1 MKGVFVTGSNTGV
14 GKTTVAIEIVRH
26 ISQTRVVKVRKP
38 VETNCEPSDQN
49 YIPKDAVAL
58 SAACQK
64 QEALEKVCPYCFE
77 IEASAELASADSGV
91 KLTLDDLVSACKHD
105 VDESFVLVEGAGG
118 LYSPIAEAALNVDL
132 AIELQLPLLIVI
144 RDELGAIS
152 QALLTLEAAK
162 NNNLT
167 VACVILNVVE
177 SNNLSN
183 KKALAAYT
191 KTPVVSFYQGDLET
205 FCLEIEKLVEDG

>member
-14 GKTTVAIEIVRH
+14 GKTTIAIEIVRH
-26 ISQTRVVKVRKP
+26 ISQTRDVKVRKP
-38 VETNCEPSDQN
+38 VETNCVFSGQN
-49 YIPKDAVAL
+49 YMPKDAIAL
-58 SAACQK
+58 SAACQQ

-77 IEASAELASADSGV
+77 IEASAEMASTESGK
-91 KLTLDDLVSACKHD
+91 KLTLESLALACKRD
-105 VDESFVLVEGAGG
+105 IDESFVVVEGAGG

-132 AIELQLPLLIVI
+132 ATELQLPLLIVI

-162 NNNLT
+162 NNNLI

-177 SNNLSN
+177 NNNLSN
-183 KKALAAYT
+183 KEAIAAYT
-191 KTPVVSFYQGDLET
+191 ETPVVSFFQGDLDA
-205 FCLEIEKLVEDG
+205 FCSEIEKLV

>member
-1 MKGVFVTGSNTGV
+1 MKGVLVTGSNTGV

-26 ISQTRVVKVRKP
+26 ISKTRAVKVRKP
-38 VETNCEPSDQN
+38 VETNCELSEQKYMPR
-49 YIPKDAVAL
+49 DAIAL
-58 SAACQK
+58 SAACQL
-64 QEALEKVCPYCFE
+64 QEPIDKVCPYCFE
-77 IEASAELASADSGV
+77 IEASAELASTNSGE
-91 KLTLDDLVSACKHD
+91 KLTLEDLVLACKCD

-132 AIELQLPLLIVI
+132 AIELKLPLLIVI

-162 NNNLT
+162 KNKLT
-167 VACVILNVVE
+167 VTCVVLNVVE

-183 KKALAAYT
+183 KEALAAYT
-191 KTPVVSFYQGDLET
+191 KTPIISFSQNGLEA
-205 FCLEIEKLVEDG
+205 FCSEIGKLV

>member
-26 ISQTRVVKVRKP
+26 ISQTREVKVRKP
-38 VETNCEPSDQN
+38 VETNCELSGQN
-49 YIPKDAVAL
+49 YMPKDAIAL
-58 SAACQK
+58 SAACQQ

-77 IEASAELASADSGV
+77 FEASAEMASTESGK
-91 KLTLDDLVSACKHD
+91 KLTLESLVLACKCD
-105 VDESFVLVEGAGG
+105 IDESFVVVEGAGG

-132 AIELQLPLLIVI
+132 AIELKLPLLIVI

-162 NNNLT
+162 KNKLT
-167 VACVILNVVE
+167 VACVVLNVINN
-177 SNNLSN
+177 NNLSN
-183 KKALAAYT
+183 KEAIGAYT
-191 KTPVVSFYQGDLET
+191 ETPVVSFSQGGLKV
-205 FCLEIEKLVEDG
+205 FYSEIEKLV

>member
-26 ISQTRVVKVRKP
+26 ISQTREVKVRKP
-38 VETNCEPSDQN
+38 VETNCELSGQN
-49 YIPKDAVAL
+49 YIPKDAIAL
-58 SAACQK
+58 SAACQQ
-64 QEALEKVCPYCFE
+64 QESLERVCPYCFE
-77 IEASAELASADSGV
+77 IETSAEMASTVSGK
-91 KLTLDDLVSACKHD
+91 KLTLESLALACKRD
-105 VDESFVLVEGAGG
+105 IDESFVVVEGAGG

-162 NNNLT
+162 NNNLI

-177 SNNLSN
+177 NNNLSN
-183 KKALAAYT
+183 KEALTAYT
-191 KTPVVSFYQGDLET
+191 QTPVVSFSMGGLEE
-205 FCLEIEKLVEDG
+205 FCSEIEKLV

>member
-14 GKTTVAIEIVRH
+14 GKTTVAIEVVRH
-26 ISQTRVVKVRKP
+26 ISKTRAVKVRKP
-38 VETNCEPSDQN
+38 VETNCEISEQN
-49 YIPKDAVAL
+49 FIPKDAIAL
-58 SAACQK
+58 SSACQL
-64 QEALEKVCPYCFE
+64 QEPLEKICPYCFE
-77 IEASAELASADSGV
+77 IEASAEVASTESGE
-91 KLTLDDLVSACKHD
+91 KLILDDLVLACKSD
-105 VDESFVLVEGAGG
+105 VDESFVVVEGAGG

-152 QALLTLEAAK
+152 QALLTLEAAN

-167 VACVILNVVE
+167 VASVVLNVVE

-183 KKALAAYT
+183 KEALAAYT
-191 KTPVVSFYQGDLET
+191 ETPVISFSKGGLEA
-205 FCLEIEKLVEDG
+205 FCSEIEKLV

>member
-26 ISQTRVVKVRKP
+26 ISQTRDVKVRKP
-38 VETNCEPSDQN
+38 VETNCELSEQN
-49 YIPKDAVAL
+49 YIPKDAIAL
-58 SAACQK
+58 SAACQQ
-64 QEALEKVCPYCFE
+64 QEPLKKVCPYCFE
-77 IEASAELASADSGV
+77 IEASAEMASTESGE
-91 KLTLDDLVSACKHD
+91 KLTLEDLVLACKCD
-105 VDESFVLVEGAGG
+105 IDESFVVVEGAGG

-162 NNNLT
+162 NNKLT

-183 KKALAAYT
+183 KEALAAYT
-191 KTPVVSFYQGDLET
+191 ETPVVSFSQGDLEP
-205 FCLEIEKLVEDG
+205 FVQRLKS

>member
-14 GKTTVAIEIVRH
+14 GKTTVAVEIVRH
-26 ISQTRVVKVRKP
+26 ISKTRSVKVRKP
-38 VETNCEPSDQN
+38 VETNCEISEQKYVPR
-49 YIPKDAVAL
+49 DAIAL
-58 SAACQK
+58 SSACQL
-64 QEALEKVCPYCFE
+64 QEPLDKVCPYCFE
-77 IEASAELASADSGV
+77 IEASAEFASAASAE
-91 KLTLDDLVSACKHD
+91 KITLEDLVLACKRD

-118 LYSPIAEAALNVDL
+118 LYSPIAKAALNVDL

-162 NNNLT
+162 KNKLT
-167 VACVILNVVE
+167 VACIVLNVVK

-183 KKALAAYT
+183 KEALTAYT
-191 KTPVVSFYQGDLET
+191 ETPVISFSQGGLEA
-205 FCLEIEKLVEDG
+205 FYSEIERLV

>member
-26 ISQTRVVKVRKP
+26 ISKTRTVKVRKP
-38 VETNCEPSDQN
+38 VETNCKLIEQK
-49 YIPKDAVAL
+49 YIPRDAIAL
-58 SAACQK
+58 SAACQL
-64 QEALEKVCPYCFE
+64 QEPLNKVCRYRFE
-77 IEASAELASADSGV
+77 VEASAELASADSGE
-91 KLTLDDLVSACKHD
+91 KLTLKDLVLACKCD

-162 NNNLT
+162 KNKLT
-167 VACVILNVVE
+167 VACVVLNVVKN
-177 SNNLSN
+177 NNLSN
-183 KKALAAYT
+183 KEALAAYT
-191 KTPVVSFYQGDLET
+191 ETPVISFSQGDLEV
-205 FCLEIEKLVEDG
+205 FCSEIGKLV

>member
-26 ISQTRVVKVRKP
+26 ISKTRLVKVRKP
-38 VETNCEPSDQN
+38 VETNCELSEQS
-49 YIPKDAVAL
+49 YIPKDAIAL
-58 SAACQK
+58 SAACQL
-64 QEALEKVCPYCFE
+64 QEPLNKVCPYCFE
-77 IEASAELASADSGV
+77 IEASAEMASTDSGE
-91 KLTLDDLVSACKHD
+91 KLRLEDLVLACKQD

-118 LYSPIAEAALNVDL
+118 LYSPIAESALNVDL
-132 AIELQLPLLIVI
+132 ATGLQLPLVIVI

-162 NNNLT
+162 KNKLM
-167 VACVILNVVE
+167 VACVVLNAVK

-183 KKALAAYT
+183 KEALAAYT
-191 KTPVVSFYQGDLET
+191 ETPIISFSQGDLEV
-205 FCLEIEKLVEDG
+205 FCSEIGRLV

>member
-26 ISQTRVVKVRKP
+26 ISKTRAVKVRKP
-38 VETNCEPSDQN
+38 VETNCELSEQS
-49 YIPKDAVAL
+49 YIPKDAIAL
-58 SAACQK
+58 SAACQL
-64 QEALEKVCPYCFE
+64 QEPLNKVCPYCFE
-77 IEASAELASADSGV
+77 AEASAEIASADSGE
-91 KLTLDDLVSACKHD
+91 KLTLKELVLACKRD
-105 VDESFVLVEGAGG
+105 SDEGFVLVEGAGG

-167 VACVILNVVE
+167 VAGVILNVVE

-183 KKALAAYT
+183 KEALAAYT
-191 KTPVVSFYQGDLET
+191 KTPVISFSQGDLGA
-205 FCLEIEKLVEDG
+205 FCSEIEKLV

>member
-26 ISQTRVVKVRKP
+26 ISQTRDVKVRKP
-38 VETNCEPSDQN
+38 VETNCKLSGQN
-49 YIPKDAVAL
+49 YIPKDAIAL
-58 SAACQK
+58 SAACQQK
-64 QEALEKVCPYCFE
+64 EPIEKVCPYCFE
-77 IEASAELASADSGV
+77 AEASAEMASAESG
-91 KLTLDDLVSACKHD
+91 KKLALEDLTLACKCD
-105 VDESFVLVEGAGG
+105 IDESFVVVEGAGG

-162 NNNLT
+162 KNNLK
-167 VACVILNVVE
+167 VACVILNVIE

-183 KKALAAYT
+183 KESLVAYT
-191 KTPVVSFYQGDLET
+191 ETPVVSFSQGGLEA
-205 FCLEIEKLVEDG
+205 FCSEIEKLV

>member
-26 ISQTRVVKVRKP
+26 MSQTRDVKVRKP
-38 VETNCEPSDQN
+38 VETNCELSGQN
-49 YIPKDAVAL
+49 YIPKDAIAL
-58 SAACQK
+58 SAACQQ
-64 QEALEKVCPYCFE
+64 QESLERVCPYCFE
-77 IEASAELASADSGV
+77 IETSAEMASTVSGK
-91 KLTLDDLVSACKHD
+91 KLTLESLALACKRD
-105 VDESFVLVEGAGG
+105 IDESFVVVEGAGG

-132 AIELQLPLLIVI
+132 ATELQLPLLIVI

-162 NNNLT
+162 NNNLI

-177 SNNLSN
+177 NNNLSN
-183 KKALAAYT
+183 KEAIAAYT
-191 KTPVVSFYQGDLET
+191 ETPVVSFSQGGLDA
-205 FCLEIEKLVEDG
+205 FCSEIEKLV

>member
-1 MKGVFVTGSNTGV
+1 MNGVFVTGSNTGV

-26 ISQTRVVKVRKP
+26 ISQTRDVKVRKP
-38 VETNCEPSDQN
+38 VETNCELSGQN
-49 YIPKDAVAL
+49 YIPKDAIAL
-58 SAACQK
+58 SAACQQ
-64 QEALEKVCPYCFE
+64 QEAVERVCPNCFE
-77 IEASAELASADSGV
+77 IEASAEMASTESGK
-91 KLTLDDLVSACKHD
+91 KLTLKGLVLACKRD
-105 VDESFVLVEGAGG
+105 IDESFVVVEGAGG

-177 SNNLSN
+177 NNNLSN
-183 KKALAAYT
+183 KEALSAYT
-191 KTPVVSFYQGDLET
+191 ETPVVSFSTADLRV
-205 FCLEIEKLVEDG
+205 FCSEIEKLV

>member
-26 ISQTRVVKVRKP
+26 LSQTRDVKVRKP
-38 VETNCEPSDQN
+38 VETNCELSEQN
-49 YIPKDAVAL
+49 YIPKDAIAL
-58 SAACQK
+58 SAACQQ
-64 QEALEKVCPYCFE
+64 QETLKKVCPYCFE
-77 IEASAELASADSGV
+77 IEASAEMASTESGEKLILEDLA
-91 KLTLDDLVSACKHD
+91 LACKCD
-105 VDESFVLVEGAGG
+105 IDESFVVVEGAGG

-162 NNNLT
+162 NNSLT

-183 KKALAAYT
+183 KEALAAYT
-191 KTPVVSFYQGDLET
+191 ETPVVSFSQDNLET
-205 FCLEIEKLVEDG
+205 FCSEIEKLV

>member
-26 ISQTRVVKVRKP
+26 ISKTRAVKVRKP
-38 VETNCEPSDQN
+38 VETNCKLSEQKYMPR
-49 YIPKDAVAL
+49 DAIAL
-58 SAACQK
+58 SAACQL
-64 QEALEKVCPYCFE
+64 QESLDKVCPYCFE
-77 IEASAELASADSGV
+77 IEASAELASVSSAE
-91 KLTLDDLVSACKHD
+91 KLTLEDLVLACKRD

-118 LYSPIAEAALNVDL
+118 LYSPIAKAALNVDL

-152 QALLTLEAAK
+152 QTLLTLEAAK
-162 NNNLT
+162 KNKLT
-167 VACVILNVVE
+167 VACVVLNVVK

-183 KKALAAYT
+183 KEALSAYT
-191 KTPVVSFYQGDLET
+191 ETPVISFSQRSLGV
-205 FCLEIEKLVEDG
+205 FCSEIEKLV

>member
-26 ISQTRVVKVRKP
+26 ISQTRDVKVRKP
-38 VETNCEPSDQN
+38 VETNCVLSGQN
-49 YIPKDAVAL
+49 YMPKDAIAL
-58 SAACQK
+58 SAACQQ
-64 QEALEKVCPYCFE
+64 QEDLEKVCPYCFAE
-77 IEASAELASADSGV
+77 MASTESGEKLILEDLA
-91 KLTLDDLVSACKHD
+91 LACKCD
-105 VDESFVLVEGAGG
+105 IDESFVVVEGAGG

-167 VACVILNVVE
+167 VAGVILNVVE

-183 KKALAAYT
+183 KEALAAYT
-191 KTPVVSFYQGDLET
+191 KTPVVSFSQGDLGA
-205 FCLEIEKLVEDG
+205 FCSEIEKLV